1 MAIDSVIDPEP
12 PRTVREL
19 AMTMPVRQFDLESIS
34 NLSDDEI
41 RRVMSSDELIAVI
54 RSVDYPFAGKE
65 RLEYFD
71 RDTLERVV
79 CLVRRWTCHRLGKF
93 SL

>member
-1 MAIDSVIDPEP
+1 MSAQSLMNDQPSPSNSPRGLDIEAISV
-12 PRTVREL
+12 
-19 AMTMPVRQFDLESIS
+19 
-34 NLSDDEI
+34 LSDEQI
-41 RRVMSSDELIAVI
+41 RHSMTADELIAVI
-54 RSVDYPFAGKE
+54 RSVEYPFAGKD

-79 CLVRRWTCHRLGKF
+79 CLVRRWTCHRLGKL

>member
-1 MAIDSVIDPEP
+1 MATDSMIENARSGAAH
-12 PRTVREL
+12 PRE
-19 AMTMPVRQFDLESIS
+19 FDLESIS
-34 NLSDDEI
+34 TLSDDEI
-41 RRVMSSDELIAVI
+41 HRAMSTPELIAVI

-79 CLVRRWTCHRLGKF
+79 CLVRRWTCNRLGKL

>member
-1 MAIDSVIDPEP
+1 MAINSLIAHEAPQSFP
-12 PRTVREL
+12 VRE
-19 AMTMPVRQFDLESIS
+19 FDLETICA
-34 NLSDDEI
+34 LSDDDI
-41 RRVMSSDELIAVI
+41 RRVMTANELIAVI

>member
-1 MAIDSVIDPEP
+1 MATDSLIDDAP
-12 PRTVREL
+12 PGAAAPRE
-19 AMTMPVRQFDLESIS
+19 FDLESIS

-41 RRVMSSDELIAVI
+41 RRVMSIPDLIAVI

-79 CLVRRWTCHRLGKF
+79 CLVRRWTCNRLGKF

>member
-1 MAIDSVIDPEP
+1 MPAQSTVNSDPTPSSSVAPFDVEAISMLTDDQIHHSMTPE
-12 PRTVREL
+12 
-19 AMTMPVRQFDLESIS
+19 
-34 NLSDDEI
+34 
-41 RRVMSSDELIAVI
+41 ELIAVI
-54 RSVDYPFAGKE
+54 RSVDYPFAGKD

-79 CLVRRWTCHRLGKF
+79 CLVRRWSCHRLGKL

>member
-1 MAIDSVIDPEP
+1 MNSLVEQ
-12 PRTVREL
+12 ESS
-19 AMTMPVRQFDLESIS
+19 VRQFDLESIS
-34 NLSDDEI
+34 VLSDEEI
-41 RRVMSSDELIAVI
+41 RRVMSTADLIAVI

-79 CLVRRWTCHRLGKF
+79 CLVRRWTCHRLGKL

>member
-1 MAIDSVIDPEP
+1 MATDSLVDQASGAAG
-12 PRTVREL
+12 PRE
-19 AMTMPVRQFDLESIS
+19 FDLESIS
-34 NLSDDEI
+34 TLSDDEI
-41 RRVMSSDELIAVI
+41 RRVMSVPELIAVI

-79 CLVRRWTCHRLGKF
+79 CLVRRWTCNRLGKF

>member
-1 MAIDSVIDPEP
+1 MATNSVIDHE
-12 PRTVREL
+12 
-19 AMTMPVRQFDLESIS
+19 ASSAFPVRQFDLDSIS
-34 NLSDDEI
+34 ALSDDEI
-41 RRVMSSDELIAVI
+41 RRVMSTSELIAVI

-79 CLVRRWTCHRLGKF
+79 CLVRRWTCHRLGKL

>member
-1 MAIDSVIDPEP
+1 MSVETIVNGE
-12 PRTVREL
+12 RTQRESV
-19 AMTMPVRQFDLESIS
+19 PSFDLGTIS
-34 NLSDDEI
+34 TLTDEQIHHSMSDA
-41 RRVMSSDELIAVI
+41 ELISVI
-54 RSVDYPFAGKE
+54 RSVEYPFAGKE

-79 CLVRRWTCHRLGKF
+79 CLVRRWSCHRLGKM

>member
-1 MAIDSVIDPEP
+1 MPVQSLVNGD
-12 PRTVREL
+12 R
-19 AMTMPVRQFDLESIS
+19 TMPESGPSFDLETIS
-34 NLSDDEI
+34 TLTDEQI
-41 RRVMSSDELIAVI
+41 YHSMSAVELISVI
-54 RSVDYPFAGKE
+54 RSVEYPFAGKE

-79 CLVRRWTCHRLGKF
+79 CLVRRWSCLRLGKM

>member
-1 MAIDSVIDPEP
+1 
-12 PRTVREL
+12 
-19 AMTMPVRQFDLESIS
+19 MPVPSTVNNEPTPSQPVSAPSFDIETIS
-34 NLSDDEI
+34 TLSDDQI
-41 RRVMSSDELIAVI
+41 HHSMTADELIAVI
-54 RSVDYPFAGKE
+54 RSVEYPFAGKD

-79 CLVRRWTCHRLGKF
+79 CLVRRWSCHRLGKL

>member
-1 MAIDSVIDPEP
+1 MTAKSSIESSPVEP
-12 PRTVREL
+12 
-19 AMTMPVRQFDLESIS
+19 ASSCGFDLETIS
-34 NLSDDEI
+34 ELSNEEI
-41 RRVMSSDELIAVI
+41 KRLMTTEELIAVI

-65 RLEYFD
+65 RLEFFD

-79 CLVRRWTCHRLGKF
+79 CLVRRWSCHRLGKP

>member
-1 MAIDSVIDPEP
+1 MANSLIDHEVQESVSG
-12 PRTVREL
+12 
-19 AMTMPVRQFDLESIS
+19 RQFDLESIS
-34 NLSDDEI
+34 TLSDQEI
-41 RRVMSSDELIAVI
+41 RHVMSTGELIAVI

-79 CLVRRWTCHRLGKF
+79 CLVRRWTCHRLGKL

>member
-1 MAIDSVIDPEP
+1 MPAQSLISGEPTEPESVSS
-12 PRTVREL
+12 
-19 AMTMPVRQFDLESIS
+19 FDLEAIS
-34 NLSDDEI
+34 TLTDSQI
-41 RRVMSSDELIAVI
+41 HQSMTVDELIAVI
-54 RSVDYPFAGKE
+54 RSVEYPFAGKD

-79 CLVRRWTCHRLGKF
+79 CLVRRWSCHRLGKL

>member
-1 MAIDSVIDPEP
+1 MAMNSLVEQ
-12 PRTVREL
+12 ESS
-19 AMTMPVRQFDLESIS
+19 VRQFDLESIS
-34 NLSDDEI
+34 VLSDEEI
-41 RRVMSSDELIAVI
+41 RRVMSTADLIAVI

-79 CLVRRWTCHRLGKF
+79 CLVRRWTCHRLGKL

>member
-1 MAIDSVIDPEP
+1 MATNLIDHETSQSF
-12 PRTVREL
+12 
-19 AMTMPVRQFDLESIS
+19 PVRHFDLERIS
-34 NLSDDEI
+34 ALSDDEI
-41 RRVMSSDELIAVI
+41 RRVMSTSELIAVI

-79 CLVRRWTCHRLGKF
+79 CLVRRWTCNRLGKL

>member
-1 MAIDSVIDPEP
+1 MAMNTLVEQESS
-12 PRTVREL
+12 
-19 AMTMPVRQFDLESIS
+19 VRQFDLESIS
-34 NLSDDEI
+34 VLSDEEI
-41 RRVMSSDELIAVI
+41 RRVMSTADLIAVI

-79 CLVRRWTCHRLGKF
+79 CLVRRWTCHRLGKL

>member
-1 MAIDSVIDPEP
+1 MSVQSVVNDQPTQP
-12 PRTVREL
+12 NSQR
-19 AMTMPVRQFDLESIS
+19 AFDLEAIS
-34 NLSDDEI
+34 TLSDEQI
-41 RRVMSSDELIAVI
+41 RHSMSADELIAVI
-54 RSVDYPFAGKE
+54 RSVEYPFAGKD

-79 CLVRRWTCHRLGKF
+79 CLVRRWSCNRLGKL

>member
-1 MAIDSVIDPEP
+1 MAMNTLVEQDSS
-12 PRTVREL
+12 
-19 AMTMPVRQFDLESIS
+19 VRQFDLESIS
-34 NLSDDEI
+34 VLSDEEI
-41 RRVMSSDELIAVI
+41 RRVMSAADLIAVI

-79 CLVRRWTCHRLGKF
+79 CLVRRWTCHRLGKL

>member
-1 MAIDSVIDPEP
+1 
-12 PRTVREL
+12 
-19 AMTMPVRQFDLESIS
+19 MTAF
-34 NLSDDEI
+34 
-41 RRVMSSDELIAVI
+41 

-79 CLVRRWTCHRLGKF
+79 CLVRRWSQQRLAAIGK
-93 SL
+93 SMNETISASDSELHESEVTTPIRVPA

>member
-1 MAIDSVIDPEP
+1 MLVQSLVNVE
-12 PRTVREL
+12 RTQRE
-19 AMTMPVRQFDLESIS
+19 AVASFNLETIS
-34 NLSDDEI
+34 TLTDEQIRHSMSDA
-41 RRVMSSDELIAVI
+41 ELISVI
-54 RSVDYPFAGKE
+54 RSVEYPFAGKE

-79 CLVRRWTCHRLGKF
+79 CLVRRWSCLRLGKI

>member
-1 MAIDSVIDPEP
+1 MSVQSVMDDQPTQPEA
-12 PRTVREL
+12 PR
-19 AMTMPVRQFDLESIS
+19 AYDLEGIS
-34 NLSDDEI
+34 TLSDEQI
-41 RRVMSSDELIAVI
+41 QRSMTIDELIAVI
-54 RSVDYPFAGKE
+54 RSVEYPFAGKD

-79 CLVRRWTCHRLGKF
+79 CLVRRWSCNRLGKL

>member
-1 MAIDSVIDPEP
+1 MANSLIEH
-12 PRTVREL
+12 EL
-19 AMTMPVRQFDLESIS
+19 HDFVPVRQFDLESIS
-34 NLSDDEI
+34 TLADHEI
-41 RRVMSSDELIAVI
+41 RHVMSTSELIAVI

>member
-1 MAIDSVIDPEP
+1 MPAQSAVKSEPTPSDSVP
-12 PRTVREL
+12 P
-19 AMTMPVRQFDLESIS
+19 FDLEAIS
-34 NLSDDEI
+34 TLTDDQI
-41 RRVMSSDELIAVI
+41 RHSMTPEELIAVI
-54 RSVDYPFAGKE
+54 RSVEYPFAGKD

-79 CLVRRWTCHRLGKF
+79 CLVRRWSCHRLGKF

>member
-1 MAIDSVIDPEP
+1 MATDSLP
-12 PRTVREL
+12 
-19 AMTMPVRQFDLESIS
+19 ARQFDLESIS
-34 NLSDDEI
+34 TLSDDEI
-41 RRVMSSDELIAVI
+41 RRVMSTDELISVI

-79 CLVRRWTCHRLGKF
+79 CLVRRWTCHRLGKL

>member
-1 MAIDSVIDPEP
+1 MSAQSVINDQPSP
-12 PRTVREL
+12 PNSRR
-19 AMTMPVRQFDLESIS
+19 AFDIEAIS
-34 NLSDDEI
+34 VLSDEQI
-41 RRVMSSDELIAVI
+41 RHLMTADELIAVI
-54 RSVDYPFAGKE
+54 RSVEYPFAGKD

-79 CLVRRWTCHRLGKF
+79 CLVRRWSCNRLGKL

>member
-1 MAIDSVIDPEP
+1 MATESLIDDAPCGAA
-12 PRTVREL
+12 PRE
-19 AMTMPVRQFDLESIS
+19 FDLESIS

-41 RRVMSSDELIAVI
+41 RRVMAIPDLIAVI

-65 RLEYFD
+65 RLEFFD

-79 CLVRRWTCHRLGKF
+79 CLVRRWTCNRLGKF

>member
-1 MAIDSVIDPEP
+1 MPAQTAVNSEPKAVTSGPFGLEAISTLTDDQIRHSMTPE
-12 PRTVREL
+12 
-19 AMTMPVRQFDLESIS
+19 
-34 NLSDDEI
+34 
-41 RRVMSSDELIAVI
+41 ELIAVI
-54 RSVDYPFAGKE
+54 RSVEYPFAGKD

-79 CLVRRWTCHRLGKF
+79 CLVRRWSCHRLGKL

>member
-1 MAIDSVIDPEP
+1 MAMNTLVEQDSS
-12 PRTVREL
+12 
-19 AMTMPVRQFDLESIS
+19 VRQFDLESIS
-34 NLSDDEI
+34 VLSDEEI
-41 RRVMSSDELIAVI
+41 RRVMSTADLIAVI
-54 RSVDYPFAGKE
+54 RSVDYQFAGKE

-79 CLVRRWTCHRLGKF
+79 CLVRRWTCHRLGKL

>member
-1 MAIDSVIDPEP
+1 MSAPSAVNSEP
-12 PRTVREL
+12 MQSEFVP
-19 AMTMPVRQFDLESIS
+19 AFDLDAIS
-34 NLSDDEI
+34 SLTDDQI
-41 RRVMSSDELIAVI
+41 HHSMSPAELISVI
-54 RSVDYPFAGKE
+54 RSVEYPFAGKE

-79 CLVRRWTCHRLGKF
+79 CLVRRWSCLRLGKL

>member
-1 MAIDSVIDPEP
+1 MANSLIDHEVHDSV
-12 PRTVREL
+12 
-19 AMTMPVRQFDLESIS
+19 PVRQFDLESIS
-34 NLSDDEI
+34 ALSDQEI
-41 RRVMSSDELIAVI
+41 RHVMPTSELIAVI

-79 CLVRRWTCHRLGKF
+79 CLVRRWTCHRLGKL